1 LKAKNKD
8 LKMQFIDLSLP
19 IDDQHP
25 EAHPIRIERLAHK
38 KGIGHLNWLMMR
50 KSFRGLLQYLLG
62 KRIIK
67 RSDIPDEEFL
77 SLEMVYCSVH
87 TGTHVDA
94 PYHFG
99 TKCEGKASRKID
111 DLPLEW
117 FYGDGVV
124 LDLTDKLSAETIEKD
139 DITDALEKINYTLKP
154 EDIVLLHT
162 GSDKYFGSKDY
173 LTKAPGVSP
182 GAIEWILDQGVK
194 VIGIDS
200 LGFDR
205 PYPAMLKD
213 YLTKKEKQALWP
225 AHFYGRKREYA
236 HIERLANLDKL
247 PRPFGFKIV
256 CFPVKIRD
264 AGASF
269 ARVVAML

>member
-1 LKAKNKD
+1 MK
-8 LKMQFIDLSLP
+8 FIDLSLP

-25 EAHPIRIERLAHK
+25 EVHPIKIDRLTHK
-38 KGIGHLNWLMMR
+38 KGIEHLNWLMMR
-50 KSFRGLLQYLLG
+50 KSCKGFISYLFG

-67 RSDIPDEEFL
+67 REDLPDQEFL

-94 PYHFG
+94 PFHFG
-99 TKCEGKASRKID
+99 TKCAGERARKID
-111 DLPLEW
+111 QLPLNW

-124 LDLTDKLSAETIEKD
+124 LDLTHKKSAQTISAEDINTALD
-139 DITDALEKINYTLKP
+139 DINYTLKKD
-154 EDIVLLHT
+154 DIVLLRT
-162 GSDKYFGSKDY
+162 GADRYFGTRDY

-182 GAIEWILDQGVK
+182 QALELILSQGVK

-213 YLTKKEKQALWP
+213 FLSKHEKEALWP

-247 PRPFGFKIV
+247 PSAFGFKV
-256 CFPVKIRD
+256 ACFPVRIRD
-264 AGASF
+264 VGASF
-269 ARVVAML
+269 ARCVAIIE